1 MSEEFIFLVEREG
14 GGVVI
19 LALPFVF
26 FVCNNITNQMCTV

>member
-1 MSEEFIFLVEREG
+1 MSEEFIFLVERE